1 MYDVII
7 IGAGISGATIARE
20 LSRYKLKVIILEK
33 EFDVAMEQ
41 TMANSA
47 IVHSGHDPIPGTLK
61 SKFNLLGNR
70 MYKQMSKELDIPFM
84 ECGGMVLATSLEEH
98 EMLNEM
104 YERALKNGLEKHEVE
119 LLDRKAILKLEP
131 NISDLVIGGINL
143 PTTAVTLPW
152 EAAIANIENAMDNG
166 VELALENKVLSIE
179 KSNFFTV
186 KTDKDVYEGRIVIN
200 ATGIYGANVSNLIT
214 KAKFSIRARRGE
226 YYVLDKDVRVANSVL
241 YPVPSEKGK
250 GVIITPQYHG
260 NTLLG
265 PTSEFV
271 DFEDVFKTTASGLEY
286 IKVNSQKLINDIP
299 FHKIIRSF
307 AGGRSTSST
316 EDFIIEESE
325 VKGFIN
331 VCGIESPGL
340 TAAPAIAV
348 YVVKDIVGNII
359 KLRKNENYNPLRRK
373 VIRTFEMH
381 EEELNEIIKTDKKY
395 AKMVCRCE
403 KVTEGEIVDSINRNC
418 GARSIVGVK
427 NRSRAGSGRCQGGFC
442 QSEVINILSRELKI
456 DKQEVVY
463 NKEGSEILIGKTK
476 GDK

>member
-1 MYDVII
+1 MYDIII

-20 LSRYKLKVIILEK
+20 LSKYNLKVIILEK

-61 SKFNLLGNR
+61 SRFNLLGNR
-70 MYKQMSKELDIPFM
+70 MYKQMSEELDIPFM
-84 ECGGMVLATSLEEH
+84 ECGGMVLATSKEEQ
-98 EMLNEM
+98 EMLKEI
-104 YERALKNGLEKHEVE
+104 YDRALKNGLRKHEVQM
-119 LLDRKAILKLEP
+119 LDRKAILKLEP
-131 NISDLVIGGINL
+131 NISDLVIEGINL

-179 KSNFFTV
+179 KDDYFTV
-186 KTDKDVYEGRIVIN
+186 KTNKGVYEAKIVIN
-200 ATGIYGANVSNLIT
+200 ATGIYGANVAGLIT
-214 KAKFSIRARRGE
+214 NPKFSIKARRGE
-226 YYVLDKDVRVANSVL
+226 YYVLDKDVRVANRVL

-250 GVIITPQYHG
+250 GVIVTPQYHG

-271 DFEDVFKTTASGLEY
+271 DFEDVFKTTAGGLEY
-286 IKVNSQKLINDIP
+286 IKVNSQKLIKDIP

-348 YVVKDIVGNII
+348 YVVEDIVANMI
-359 KLRKNENYNPLRRK
+359 KLNKNINYNPLRRK
-373 VIRTFEMH
+373 VIRTIEMQ
-381 EEELNEIIKTDKKY
+381 EEELNQIIKKDRRY

-442 QSEVINILSRELKI
+442 QSEVINILSRELHI
-456 DKQEVVY
+456 DKLEVVY